1 MLKANGIVHNGKFL
15 TRKID
20 QYLKAKINAKK
31 YVISKRYTRFKLCI
45 KNKNKHWLS

>member
-15 TRKID
+15 TCKID

-31 YVISKRYTRFKLCI
+31 YVISKRYTRFNYVSKI
-45 KNKNKHWLS
+45 RINIG